1 MKVILLQDVKNFGKA
16 GEIKEVRSGYGFNF
30 LLPKGLA
37 EFATPVA
44 IKQAEKSVA
53 RHHEEIGVMTDS
65 FKKRAEEL
73 SGKKVTI
80 KTKAEKGKLF
90 GSVGR
95 EEIVSA
101 LQEAGITIETEFI
114 GIEKPFKEVGTFP
127 VEADFGH
134 GVKSSFEVII
144 KAE

>member
-16 GEIKEVRSGYGFNF
+16 GEIKEVRNGYGFNF
-30 LLPKGLA
+30 LLPQGLA
-37 EFATPVA
+37 EFATPIA

-53 RHHEEIGVMTDS
+53 RYQKEIGVMTDS

-90 GSVGR
+90 GSVGSK
-95 EEIVSA
+95 EIVVA
-101 LQEAGITIETEFI
+101 LQKVGVDVEARCIV
-114 GIEKPFKEVGTFP
+114 IEKPFKETGTFS
-127 VEADFGH
+127 VEADFGYN
-134 GVKSSFEVII
+134 VKASFEVVI

>member
-16 GEIKEVRSGYGFNF
+16 GEIKEVRNGYGFNF
-30 LLPKGLA
+30 LLPQGLA
-37 EFATPVA
+37 EFATPIA

-53 RHHEEIGVMTDS
+53 RYQKEIGVMTDS

-90 GSVGR
+90 GSVGSK
-95 EEIVSA
+95 EIVVA
-101 LQEAGITIETEFI
+101 LQKVGVDVEARCIV
-114 GIEKPFKEVGTFP
+114 IEKPFKETGTFS
-127 VEADFGH
+127 VEADLGYN
-134 GVKSSFEVII
+134 VTASFEVVI